1 MTIILFIIVLLV
13 TVLVHEWGHFIA
25 AKKSGMTVEEFGFG
39 IPPRLWSFKKGET
52 RYSINAL
59 PFGGFVKIAG
69 ENGLDDTI
77 PHDRQ
82 FESKSWWKQSIVLVA
97 GVVCNILLA
106 IVLLTVSYS
115 LGTPTLSD
123 TGTPTVLNVSKG
135 SPIDQSG
142 IAIGD
147 TITSIKKYDVEI
159 VPINTDSLK
168 KAIANSTDPFVITY
182 THNEK
187 EFVATVSPKKEG
199 VNTTLGI
206 SVEKVKLERTSIPKA
221 FLQSIKQTISIT
233 VSIFKTVGTLLNN
246 LITGT
251 KQSQEL
257 IGPIGLATE
266 IKHASAIGFGYLLAF
281 TAMISIN
288 LAVINILP
296 FPALDG
302 GRLIIVLLERIMRR
316 KFSKT
321 VIGVIHASG
330 FLLLI
335 GLMIFLSIGD
345 IGRLL

>member
-25 AKKSGMTVEEFGFG
+25 AKKSGMLVEEFGFG

-69 ENGLDDTI
+69 ENGLDDTV

-82 FESKSWWKQSIVLVA
+82 FESKAWWKQSIVLVA

-106 IVLLTVSYS
+106 VLLLTISYS

-123 TGTPTVLNVSKG
+123 TGTPTVLNVTKG
-135 SPIDQSG
+135 SPIDQAG

-147 TITSIKKYDVEI
+147 TITSIKKYDEEI
-159 VPINTDSLK
+159 TSIDTDSLK
-168 KAIANSTDPFVITY
+168 KTINNSTDPIVITY
-182 THNEK
+182 VHD
-187 EFVATVSPKKEG
+187 KKESVVTVIPKRDG
-199 VNTTLGI
+199 AVAILGI

-221 FLQSIKQTISIT
+221 FVQGVKQTIFIT
-233 VSIFKTVGTLLNN
+233 GSIFKTVGTLLGN
-246 LITGT
+246 LVSGT

-302 GRLIIVLLERIMRR
+302 GRLIIVLLERITRR

-321 VIGVIHASG
+321 AVGIIHASG
-330 FLLLI
+330 FILLI

-345 IGRLL
+345 IGRLF